1 MPLDPSTIVAHDE
14 AFPGNPVVPPI
25 FQTSLFTFASY
36 QELEDAMAG
45 RVRRPIYSR
54 GDNPTVAAF
63 EEKLAALEG
72 AEAAR
77 GFASGMAAI
86 SAAVLS
92 NLSAGE
98 RMVCVRHCYPDAYRL
113 FVTLLARFDIRVDF
127 VDGRD
132 AATIE
137 QALPGAK
144 VLYLESPT
152 SMMFETQDLA
162 RLAAAARREGAVS
175 IADNSWASP
184 IFQQPVAH
192 GVDLVVHSAS
202 KYLGGHSDVVAGV
215 VCGRRELIERIDAG
229 VFPLLGGKLSPFDG
243 WLLVRGLRTLPL
255 RMRRHHESGLAI
267 AEQLAAHPAVRRVHH
282 PLLDE
287 PGPGTATL
295 SGASGLLSVELDRDQ
310 AGIARFCDALTL
322 FKLGVSWGGHESLV
336 FPAAAGLVQKGP
348 ANPLAFFGVSPAT
361 VRLHIGLEDPEDL
374 WSDLRQALEA

>member
-1 MPLDPSTIVAHDE
+1 MTDPSTIVAHDE

-25 FQTSLFTFASY
+25 VQTSLFTFASY
-36 QELEDAMAG
+36 QELEDTMAG

-72 AEAAR
+72 AEAGR

-92 NLSAGE
+92 NLAAGE

-113 FVTLLARFDIRVDF
+113 FVTLLPRFDIRVDF

-132 AATIE
+132 ADAVE
-137 QALPGAK
+137 RALPGAK

-152 SMMFETQDLA
+152 SMVFETQDLA
-162 RLAAAARREGAVS
+162 RLAAAAKREGAIS

-184 IFQQPVAH
+184 IFQQPIAH

-267 AEQLAAHPAVRRVHH
+267 ARRLALHPQVRRVHH
-282 PLLDE
+282 PLLGE
-287 PGPGTATL
+287 PGPGAATL
-295 SGASGLLSVELDRDQ
+295 SGTSGLFSVELDRDQ
-310 AGIARFCDALTL
+310 AGIARFCDALRL
-322 FKLGVSWGGHESLV
+322 FKLGVSWGGHESLA
-336 FPAAAGLVQKGP
+336 FPAAAGLVQKGD
-348 ANPLAFFGVSPAT
+348 ASPLAFFGVSPAT

-374 WSDLRQALEA
+374 WSDLRQALDA